1 MAIRKDAKG
10 NAGILA
16 VNEINEFVDEFMAPA
31 FDGFGFDDS
40 FREAVEKN
48 RDESE
53 NQPAKPG
60 SMNHE
65 A

>member
-1 MAIRKDAKG
+1 
-10 NAGILA
+10 
-16 VNEINEFVDEFMAPA
+16 VNEINEIVDEFMAPA

-40 FREAVEKN
+40 FREAVEKD

-53 NQPAKPG
+53 YQPAKPG